1 MGGRIDSEFCTM
13 LRPLIPARA
22 VSGSTFLPSSCL
34 SRATALGSFNL
45 RNGFWEW
52 HQNTRP
58 RQVPSNARD
67 ADDSRGH
74 IIASIVPC
82 MVLAFTALM
91 MRLASRRIRQS
102 GFFVSDYL
110 AIAGML
116 CAWVVSLS
124 VIAQAGLGLGLHV
137 EQVSPAN
144 VREIV
149 LTEWIGLPFYAIG
162 FTLIK
167 LSIIALYRQ
176 LFPTRFMIFSTT
188 LLAIFVILWGSA
200 LVLTDI
206 FSCNPI
212 NGFWDID
219 VPSKCIDSKW
229 FFVGNSIPNI
239 LADLF
244 LLLLPMRDVWRL
256 QLGRGSKIAVSG
268 MFALGSFVTIVS
280 GLRIGFTLA
289 INRND
294 ITLPEWLKKRLTS
307 KSTQEST
314 GQQAY
319 NFQAPRTQRTL
330 GSHVKITSL
339 QHGDFIPL

>member
-1 MGGRIDSEFCTM
+1 MAI
-13 LRPLIPARA
+13 A
-22 VSGSTFLPSSCL
+22 
-34 SRATALGSFNL
+34 
-45 RNGFWEW
+45 
-52 HQNTRP
+52 RP

-294 ITLPEWLKKRLTS
+294 ITWTYTDFAIWTSVEINVAVISCCLPIVRPAIALLVPEWLKKRLTS